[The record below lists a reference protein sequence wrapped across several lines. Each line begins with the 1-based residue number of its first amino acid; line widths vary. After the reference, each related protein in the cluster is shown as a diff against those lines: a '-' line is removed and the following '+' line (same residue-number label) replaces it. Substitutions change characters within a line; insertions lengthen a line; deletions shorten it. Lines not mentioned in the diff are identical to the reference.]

1 MALFTSTPKSK
12 RGEKV
17 LLLNLD
23 NSDDDVSSGYDS
35 PVYISDE
42 NKDDKKTVT
51 DKMVASDSS
60 DDSDFSSDEADDD
73 SSDDDSDDLDDI
85 DDIQST
91 NDSMKVT
98 KIQAVVDNI
107 RYILSMPDLCDVMF
121 LVGEQ
126 RIPVYGLKSILGIRS
141 KNFLDMFIKQSRE
154 DMNSK
159 KKLKKSK
166 DEKQTSSST
175 KTTIIV
181 GSYDIEVFRS
191 FLLFLH
197 CGSVTMDAST
207 VVGLLCCAVEF
218 DIADLKKAC
227 LEFVDTCLSSVSTDI
242 VIKETFRYDD
252 HSAAQKLRQVVLS
265 RQTSMTLKTRN
276 VTKQRQSPI
285 GQETEV

>member
-17 LLLNLD
+17 MLLNLD
-23 NSDDDVSSGYDS
+23 NTDDDVSSGYDS

-42 NKDDKKTVT
+42 NKDDKKTVST
-51 DKMVASDSS
+51 KMVAADSS

-141 KNFLDMFIKQSRE
+141 KTFLDMFVKQSRE
-154 DMNSK
+154 EMNTK
-159 KKLKKSK
+159 KKMKKSK
-166 DEKQTSSST
+166 DEKLTSSST

-197 CGSVTMDAST
+197 CGSVTMDALT

-218 DIADLKKAC
+218 DIADLKNAC
-227 LEFVDTCLSSVSTDI
+227 WEFVDKCLSSVSTDI
-242 VIKETFRYDD
+242 VIKETFHYDD
-252 HSAAQKLRQVVLS
+252 HSAAQELRQVILS
-265 RQTSMTLKTRN
+265 RQTSMILKTKN
-276 VTKQRQSPI
+276 VAKLRQSPI

>member
-12 RGEKV
+12 LGEKV

-23 NSDDDVSSGYDS
+23 DSDDDVSSGYDS
-35 PVYISDE
+35 PVYVPDE
-42 NKDDKKTVT
+42 NQDDKKIVPA
-51 DKMVASDSS
+51 KMVDADSS
-60 DDSDFSSDEADDD
+60 DDSDFSSDEADD
-73 SSDDDSDDLDDI
+73 SSDDDCDDLDDI

-107 RYILSMPDLCDVMF
+107 RYILSMPDLCNVMF
-121 LVGEQ
+121 LVGPQ

-141 KNFLDMFIKQSRE
+141 RVFCDMFVKQSWE

-159 KKLKKSK
+159 KRLKKLK
-166 DEKQTSSST
+166 DEKKTGSST
-175 KTTIIV
+175 KTTIIID
-181 GSYDIEVFRS
+181 SYDIEVFRS

-218 DIADLKKAC
+218 DIADLKRVC
-227 LEFVDTCLSSVSTDI
+227 WEFVDTCLSSVSTGI

-252 HSAAQKLRQVVLS
+252 HIAAQKLRNTVLG
-265 RQTSMTLKTRN
+265 QQKKTKLQD
-276 VTKQRQSPI
+276 KQNSQLRQSPI
-285 GQETEV
+285 GKETEV

>member
-12 RGEKV
+12 LGEKV

-23 NSDDDVSSGYDS
+23 DSDNDGSSGYDS
-35 PVYISDE
+35 PVYVSDE
-42 NKDDKKTVT
+42 NKDEKKTA
-51 DKMVASDSS
+51 KMVTVDSS

-73 SSDDDSDDLDDI
+73 SSDDDLDDI
-85 DDIQST
+85 DNIQST

-121 LVGEQ
+121 LVGPQ

-141 KNFLDMFIKQSRE
+141 QAFCDMFVKQSRE
-154 DMNSK
+154 DMNAK
-159 KKLKKSK
+159 KRLKKSK
-166 DEKQTSSST
+166 DEKKTGGST
-175 KTTIIV
+175 KTTIIID
-181 GSYDIEVFRS
+181 SYVIEVFRS

-218 DIADLKKAC
+218 DIADLKRAC
-227 LEFVDTCLSSVSTDI
+227 WEFVDTCFSSVSTEI

-252 HSAAQKLRQVVLS
+252 HSAAQKLRHIVLG
-265 RQTSMTLKTRN
+265 QKNKTKLQDRRS
-276 VTKQRQSPI
+276 QLRQSPI
-285 GQETEV
+285 GKESEV

>member
-12 RGEKV
+12 LREKV

-23 NSDDDVSSGYDS
+23 ESDNESSSGYDS
-35 PVYISDE
+35 PVYVSDE
-42 NKDDKKTVT
+42 SKDDKKTVT
-51 DKMVASDSS
+51 AKMIEADSS

-98 KIQAVVDNI
+98 KIQAVIDNI

-141 KNFLDMFIKQSRE
+141 RVFCDMFVKQSRE

-166 DEKQTSSST
+166 DEKQTKSSM
-175 KTTIIV
+175 KTTIIID
-181 GSYDIEVFRS
+181 SYDIEVFRS
-191 FLLFLH
+191 FLMFLH

-207 VVGLLCCAVEF
+207 VVGLLCCAAEF
-218 DIADLKKAC
+218 DIADLRKAC
-227 LEFVDTCLSSVSTDI
+227 WEFVDTCLSSVSTEI

-252 HSAAQKLRQVVLS
+252 HSAALKLRQTILG
-265 RQTSMTLKTRN
+265 QQKKTKLQD
-276 VTKQRQSPI
+276 KQSSQMRLSPI
-285 GQETEV
+285 GRETEV